1 MGRVLLGRSWAGG
14 LRWDR
19 VRDTWWQGGLKLDLK
34 GPGVQPRRVGFEQK
48 TDGFMAWEIVW
59 EFGFKKTE

>member
-1 MGRVLLGRSWAGG
+1 M
-14 LRWDR
+14 RWDR

-59 EFGFKKTE
+59 EFGFKKIE